1 MNKLLLYNDKIF
13 LNARSFYEF
22 VLDNVYEG
30 EEPTNWKLE
39 YIAVC
44 WTNKLKTIAGINVD
58 WVMVETEMYDKLKET
73 KAGWLRWSQGR
84 DKTFVEF
91 IEEMKVNFTKEDL
104 WRWVVDYVVTYD
116 LPRLR
121 MKRFVDEV
129 LEQSETVGKTRG
141 VLVYQLLA
149 SDENNSKDN

>member
-73 KAGWLRWSQGR
+73 KDGWLRWSQGR
-84 DKTFVEF
+84 DKTFIEF

-149 SDENNSKDN
+149 SNENNSKDN